1 MWTARYAGVA
11 AIAFAAAWL
20 GHAASAQT
28 PDELVSR
35 GQINVGVN
43 LDAPPYGSI
52 NSKQEPEGFDVDV
65 ARLMGKYL
73 GVKVNIVRVQ
83 GPTRIPY
90 LMSNRIDFIIADLGI
105 TPARALQVMF
115 SQPYGALDGYIYASK
130 GRRIIDAADLKGL
143 RIGVPRA
150 STFDSALT
158 PMVGNTATVMRYD
171 DDATTIQA
179 LISGQV
185 DAVGENEAT
194 MGQLVKLN
202 ASLDV
207 DKKFRITQQVNGIA
221 VRKGQFEL
229 LQWVNTFVGYT
240 ARNGEL
246 DGIYRKWLN
255 EPLPDELK

>member
-1 MWTARYAGVA
+1 MRVE
-11 AIAFAAAWL
+11 FAAEAVEHQVHRDEIRSLDVPMRLL
-20 GHAASAQT
+20 GDQ
-28 PDELVSR
+28 R
-35 GQINVGVN
+35 
-43 LDAPPYGSI
+43 
-52 NSKQEPEGFDVDV
+52 
-65 ARLMGKYL
+65 
-73 GVKVNIVRVQ
+73 
-83 GPTRIPY
+83 
-90 LMSNRIDFIIADLGI
+90 
-105 TPARALQVMF
+105 
-115 SQPYGALDGYIYASK
+115 
-130 GRRIIDAADLKGL
+130 
-143 RIGVPRA
+143 
-150 STFDSALT
+150 
-158 PMVGNTATVMRYD
+158 
-171 DDATTIQA
+171 
-179 LISGQV
+179 QV